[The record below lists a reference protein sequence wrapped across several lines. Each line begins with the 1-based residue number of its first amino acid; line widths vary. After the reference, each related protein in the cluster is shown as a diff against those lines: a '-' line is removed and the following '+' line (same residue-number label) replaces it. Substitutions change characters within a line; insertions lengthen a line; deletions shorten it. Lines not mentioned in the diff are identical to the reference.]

1 MKRICY
7 RKNAD
12 FARIFSLADLTDLA
26 DFYFTQIKLLFNLIC
41 SICKICGNNYSWRNK
56 KIRINPRFRDSE
68 SVKSASKNYDYKI
81 FNMKNVSFISLI
93 LGFASL
99 VTACKPGINPQAKT
113 TSTSTQKLETRYKM
127 LLDYPVDSMSMPRSM
142 NVKSLEIRKVPSR
155 DWTSGFF
162 AGNLWQLYRL
172 TGDSKY
178 KEQAQKWTRFSKKE
192 SVNSNSHDVGF
203 KVFCSFGEALKVENK
218 KEYEEVIIKGAET
231 LCTRFNP
238 KVGSIRSWDFN
249 KEIWDYP
256 VIIDN
261 MMNLELLF
269 EASKLSGNNK
279 YRDVAIKHA
288 NTTLKNQFRAD
299 NSCYHVID
307 YNPNTGEVRKKTT
320 LQGYNDDSV
329 WARGQ
334 AWAVYGFTMSYRYTK
349 DPAYLKQAEATAKFF
364 MTNKNLPE
372 DGIPYWDFKDPSI
385 PNAARDVSAA
395 MVMASALY
403 ELYGYT
409 KNDTYLAFAD
419 KMMASVQ
426 TDKYILD
433 TTIKAPFLFDH
444 STGNW
449 PKHDEIDEPIIYADY
464 YFLEALIKVQ
474 RLKGSK

>member
-1 MKRICY
+1 MNK
-7 RKNAD
+7 
-12 FARIFSLADLTDLA
+12 FS
-26 DFYFTQIKLLFNLIC
+26 
-41 SICKICGNNYSWRNK
+41 
-56 KIRINPRFRDSE
+56 
-68 SVKSASKNYDYKI
+68 
-81 FNMKNVSFISLI
+81 SFVLI
-93 LGFASL
+93 LGFALLVSCKSGINSPSE
-99 VTACKPGINPQAKT
+99 VTANTKNL
-113 TSTSTQKLETRYKM
+113 LETRYRM

-142 NVKSLEIRKVPSR
+142 TLKTNTIKKVPSR

-172 TGDSKY
+172 TGNEAY
-178 KEQAQKWTRFSKKE
+178 KNQAEKWTPFSKKE

-218 KEYEEVIIKGAET
+218 PEYAAVIIKGAET
-231 LCTRFNP
+231 LCTRFNAR
-238 KVGSIRSWDFN
+238 VGAIRSWDFN

-269 EASKLSGNNK
+269 EASKLSGNKK
-279 YRDVAIKHA
+279 YQEIAIQHA
-288 NTTLKNQFRAD
+288 NTTLKNQFRPD

-307 YNPNTGEVRKKTT
+307 YDPASGTVRKKTT

-364 MTNKNLPE
+364 INNKNLPE
-372 DGIPYWDFKDPSI
+372 DGIPYWDFKDPAI
-385 PNAARDVSAA
+385 PDSARDVSAA
-395 MVMASALY
+395 TVMASALY

-409 KNDTYLAFAD
+409 KDKSYLTFAD
-419 KMMASVQ
+419 KVMTSLRS
-426 TDKYILD
+426 DKYILSD
-433 TTIKAPFLFDH
+433 AVKAPFILDH

-449 PKHDEIDEPIIYADY
+449 PKKDEIDEPIIYADY
-464 YFLEALIKVQ
+464 YFLEALLRK
-474 RLKGSK
+474 K

>member
-1 MKRICY
+1 M
-7 RKNAD
+7 N
-12 FARIFSLADLTDLA
+12 
-26 DFYFTQIKLLFNLIC
+26 
-41 SICKICGNNYSWRNK
+41 KI
-56 KIRINPRFRDSE
+56 
-68 SVKSASKNYDYKI
+68 
-81 FNMKNVSFISLI
+81 SFVCLV

-99 VTACKPGINPQAKT
+99 AAACKSGINPQTKNTAT
-113 TSTSTQKLETRYKM
+113 NNLLETRYKM

-142 NVKSLEIRKVPSR
+142 NIKTNEIRKVPSR

-178 KEQAQKWTRFSKKE
+178 KEQAQKWTPFSKKE
-192 SVNSNSHDVGF
+192 SINSNSHDVGF
-203 KVFCSFGEALKVENK
+203 KVFCSLGEALKVEKK
-218 KEYEEVIIKGAET
+218 KEYEAVIIKGAET

-238 KVGSIRSWDFN
+238 QVGSIRSWDFN

-269 EASKLSGNNK
+269 EASKLSGNPK
-279 YRDVAIKHA
+279 YRDIAIKHA
-288 NTTLKNQFRAD
+288 NTTLKNQFRED

-320 LQGYNDDSV
+320 LQGYSDDSV

-334 AWAVYGFTMSYRYTK
+334 GWAVYGFTMSYRYTK

-372 DGIPYWDFKDPSI
+372 DKIPYWDFKDPAI
-385 PNAARDVSAA
+385 PNSPRDVSAA

-409 KNDTYLAFAD
+409 KNQTYLAFAD

-426 TDKYILD
+426 NNTYILD
-433 TTIKAPFLFDH
+433 HKIKAPFLFDH

-464 YFLEALIKVQ
+464 YFLEALLRKKA
-474 RLKGSK
+474 L

>member
-1 MKRICY
+1 
-7 RKNAD
+7 
-12 FARIFSLADLTDLA
+12 
-26 DFYFTQIKLLFNLIC
+26 
-41 SICKICGNNYSWRNK
+41 
-56 KIRINPRFRDSE
+56 
-68 SVKSASKNYDYKI
+68 
-81 FNMKNVSFISLI
+81 MKNVNFISLI

-99 VTACKPGINPQAKT
+99 TTACKSGINSQTKT
-113 TSTSTQKLETRYKM
+113 PLSVNSLLDTRYKM

-142 NVKSLEIRKVPSR
+142 NIKTNEIRKVPSK

-178 KEQAQKWTRFSKKE
+178 KEQAEKWTPFSKKE
-192 SVNSNSHDVGF
+192 SVNKNSHDVGF

-218 KEYEEVIIKGAET
+218 KEYEAVIVKGAET
-231 LCTRFNP
+231 LCKRFDP

-269 EASKLSGNNK
+269 EASKLSGNPK
-279 YRDVAIKHA
+279 YRNVAIQHA
-288 NTTLKNQFRAD
+288 NTTLKNQFRD
-299 NSCYHVID
+299 DDSCYHVID
-307 YNPNTGEVRKKTT
+307 YDPKTGNVRKKTT

-334 AWAVYGFTMSYRYTK
+334 AWAVYGFTMAYRYTK
-349 DPAYLKQAEATAKFF
+349 DEAYIKQAEATALFF
-364 MTNKNLPE
+364 MANKNLPE

-385 PNAARDVSAA
+385 PNSARDVSAA

-409 KNDTYLAFAD
+409 KKENYLAFAN

-426 TDKYILD
+426 SKNYILD
-433 TTIKAPFLFDH
+433 ANIKAPFLFDH

-464 YFLEALIKVQ
+464 YFLEALLRK
-474 RLKGSK
+474 SKIDAK

>member
-1 MKRICY
+1 M
-7 RKNAD
+7 
-12 FARIFSLADLTDLA
+12 
-26 DFYFTQIKLLFNLIC
+26 
-41 SICKICGNNYSWRNK
+41 NK
-56 KIRINPRFRDSE
+56 
-68 SVKSASKNYDYKI
+68 
-81 FNMKNVSFISLI
+81 VSSFLLI
-93 LGFASL
+93 LGFALL
-99 VTACKPGINPQAKT
+99 VTACKSGINSQTKVTKT
-113 TSTSTQKLETRYKM
+113 SDNLLEKRYKM

-142 NVKSLEIRKVPSR
+142 TIKTNTIKKVPSR

-172 TGDSKY
+172 TGNEVY
-178 KEQAQKWTRFSKKE
+178 KIQAEKWTPFSKKE

-218 KEYEEVIIKGAET
+218 QEYAAVIIKGAET
-231 LCTRFNP
+231 LCTRFNA
-238 KVGSIRSWDFN
+238 KVGAIRSWDFN

-269 EASKLSGNNK
+269 EASKLSGNKK
-279 YRDVAIKHA
+279 YQDIAIQHA
-288 NTTLKNQFRAD
+288 NTTLKNQFRED

-307 YNPNTGEVRKKTT
+307 YDPTTGAVRKKTT

-334 AWAVYGFTMSYRYTK
+334 GWAVYGFTMSYRYTK

-364 MTNKNLPE
+364 ITHKNLPE
-372 DGIPYWDFKDPSI
+372 DGIPYWDFKDPAI
-385 PNAARDVSAA
+385 PNSARDVSAA
-395 MVMASALY
+395 TVMASALY

-409 KNDTYLAFAD
+409 KNKTYLAFAD
-419 KMMASVQ
+419 KIMTSLHS
-426 TDKYILD
+426 DKYILSEAV
-433 TTIKAPFLFDH
+433 KAPFILDH

-464 YFLEALIKVQ
+464 YFLEALLRKSN
-474 RLKGSK
+474 K